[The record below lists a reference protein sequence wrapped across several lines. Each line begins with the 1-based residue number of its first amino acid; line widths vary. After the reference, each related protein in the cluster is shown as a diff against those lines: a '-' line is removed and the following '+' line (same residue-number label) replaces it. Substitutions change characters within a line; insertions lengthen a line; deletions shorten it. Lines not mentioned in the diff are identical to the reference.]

1 MKFNIR
7 EVLGLCKSPIWNME
21 LKARMGEGVKKS
33 RGGDATPARIM
44 LHEDR
49 LERV

>member
-7 EVLGLCKSPIWNME
+7 EVLGLCKSLIWNME
-21 LKARMGEGVKKS
+21 LKGKDGRGREKS
-33 RGGDATPARIM
+33 RGGDATPARMM